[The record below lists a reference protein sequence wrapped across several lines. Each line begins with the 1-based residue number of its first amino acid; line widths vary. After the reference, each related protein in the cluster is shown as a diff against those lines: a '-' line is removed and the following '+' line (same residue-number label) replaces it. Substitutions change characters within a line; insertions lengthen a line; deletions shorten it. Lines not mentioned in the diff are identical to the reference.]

1 MGIVEQ
7 YLSQLNT
14 KKQRF
19 RRQVALLAVLSLL
32 VMLSVSWNLR
42 QTGVAIA
49 NDACCGVEEHRHVEA
64 CILEKTLICGFDEE
78 TPTEEPTEKPTEE
91 PTEEPTEK
99 PTETPK
105 ETQPA
110 EVTKTVTIELPA
122 DRTEDY
128 VLGLFFNGKSVLEDT
143 AITAGTRSIDV
154 TLTGAGTVYYDLYI
168 NGECECE
175 KKVTFN

>member
-19 RRQVALLAVLSLL
+19 RRQVARLAVLSLL

-78 TPTEEPTEKPTEE
+78 TPTEVATEATTEAATEKPTEE

-99 PTETPK
+99 PTRPSGNQNKPTEPPATEPPATEPK
-105 ETQPA
+105 DEP
-110 EVTKTVTIELPA
+110 
-122 DRTEDY
+122 
-128 VLGLFFNGKSVLEDT
+128 GS
-143 AITAGTRSIDV
+143 
-154 TLTGAGTVYYDLYI
+154 
-168 NGECECE
+168 GE
-175 KKVTFN
+175 NMGDWA

>member
-78 TPTEEPTEKPTEE
+78 TPTEAATEAPTEE
-91 PTEEPTEK
+91 ATEAPTEEATEAPTEEATEAPTQ
-99 PTETPK
+99 PTEP
-105 ETQPA
+105 EDPPA
-110 EVTKTVTIELPA
+110 
-122 DRTEDY
+122 
-128 VLGLFFNGKSVLEDT
+128 GKFPWFACILLLAALIAAVPIQRML
-143 AITAGTRSIDV
+143 R
-154 TLTGAGTVYYDLYI
+154 LKLRQ
-168 NGECECE
+168 
-175 KKVTFN
+175 